1 MRARQTL
8 LRQAR
13 TPTLGG
19 AGCVSLDPLP
29 RPGSSSRPLRGSRAS
44 TDRTF
49 LFYHDTVWQ
58 GVDCD
63 ETNRAVFR
71 ALRPGGV
78 YGIVDHSARAGRGLA
93 DVETLHRIEESVL
106 RAEVGRAGFRLA
118 GEADFLR
125 HSDDERDWSASPR
138 VAGARRGTSDR
149 FVPRFEKPA
158 GAPTR

>member
-1 MRARQTL
+1 M
-8 LRQAR
+8 
-13 TPTLGG
+13 
-19 AGCVSLDPLP
+19 
-29 RPGSSSRPLRGSRAS
+29 
-44 TDRTF
+44 
-49 LFYHDTVWQ
+49 
-58 GVDCD
+58 
-63 ETNRAVFR
+63 
-71 ALRPGGV
+71 
-78 YGIVDHSARAGRGLA
+78 
-93 DVETLHRIEESVL
+93 L